1 MDCNSASPTDTSTTE
16 ENENEH
22 TANIVGYKGQ
32 ATLTLNKVK

>member
-1 MDCNSASPTDTSTTE
+1 MDCNSAPTDTSSTE
-16 ENENEH
+16 ENENEN